1 MPTNVLS
8 DERLVAQIVAGETGL
23 FELIMRRHNQR
34 IFRTARAITR
44 SDDEAEDVTQQAYL
58 SAFANLAQFDGR
70 AAFATWLTRIAIN
83 ASLARV
89 KQRSRRAETALAEED
104 GMDPLVSPLRTPEEE
119 AQQRELRDALERAV
133 DALPESYRLVF
144 VLREVQQL
152 DVAET
157 AACLDISSENVKI
170 RLHRAKGMLREAL
183 QVDADT
189 VASAAFPFLGA
200 RCDRIVASVL
210 ARLSR

>member
-1 MPTNVLS
+1 MPNNVLS

-58 SAFANLAQFDGR
+58 SAFANLTQFDGR

-89 KQRSRRAETALAEED
+89 KQRGRRAEVALAEED
-104 GMDPLVSPLRTPEEE
+104 GMDPLISPLRTPEEE

-133 DALPESYRLVF
+133 DALPENYRLVF

-157 AACLDISSENVKI
+157 AACLDISSENVKV

-183 QVDADT
+183 RVDADP
-189 VASAAFPFLGA
+189 VAAAAFPFLGA
-200 RCDRIVASVL
+200 RCDRIVSRVL
-210 ARLSR
+210 ARLGR